1 MGSRHF
7 FAVHSYCALFIKLL
21 ALQVANFLL
30 MPKMGSGLRRSSL
43 CRFRD
48 TLKREVEPRQV
59 SRPRPQ
65 DSRSL
70 PR

>member
-1 MGSRHF
+1 MGSGHF
-7 FAVHSYCALFIKLL
+7 FAVHSYCVLFIRLL
-21 ALQVANFLL
+21 ALPIASFFLI
-30 MPKMGSGLRRSSL
+30 PKLGSGLRRSSL

-48 TLKREVEPRQV
+48 TLKRGVEPRQV
-59 SRPRPQ
+59 TRLRPQ